1 LLYGSSSGVADEMM
15 TTVTEVDSQRRIRAS
30 TLAEIQRSGI
40 LGLRIAD
47 VAKGAD
53 VSVALIYKYFGDR
66 DSLIAEVLAEL
77 IEKQYQS
84 DIDAVNKV
92 LTDHNS
98 TQLTERMMQLMPL
111 PSQEWRKERRWSR
124 LEAKAAS
131 RELPPLRDRLAIA
144 TAKVQDAIAE
154 LVDRARNLSGNA
166 STVPA
171 STIAWMILAFSDGFT
186 LHDFGTDKLTDDA
199 YLALLTDILKTHVF

>member
-1 LLYGSSSGVADEMM
+1 M
-15 TTVTEVDSQRRIRAS
+15 TVTETDSQHRIRAS
-30 TLAEIQRSGI
+30 TLGEIRRSGI

-53 VSVALIYKYFGDR
+53 VSVALVYKYFGDR

-77 IEKQYQS
+77 IEGQYQS

-92 LTDHNS
+92 LAEHNS

-131 RELPPLRDRLAIA
+131 KELPALRDRLATA
-144 TAKVQDAIAE
+144 TARVQDAIAE
-154 LVDRARNLSGNA
+154 LVVRARQLSGNA

-171 STIAWMILAFSDGFT
+171 STVAWMILAFSDGFV
-186 LHDFGTDKLTDDA
+186 LHDFSANKLTDDA
-199 YLALLTDILKTHVF
+199 YLALLTDVLKTHVF